1 MIPLIFSRPLREFFT
16 AKFSSY
22 FKRTFYNSGDL
33 GLVCSGRSRSLISLG
48 KSFGRIKITAKIEF
62 YFESP

>member
-22 FKRTFYNSGDL
+22 FKRTFCNSVDF
-33 GLVCSGRSRSLISLG
+33 GLVCSGRPRSLTSFG
-48 KSFGRIKITAKIEF
+48 KSFGRVKITAKIEF
-62 YFESP
+62 CFESP